1 MSVRTVHL
9 QLNATQPAASI
20 NVWPVRVRGT
30 VFLGD
35 LTQVHVKWG
44 GRELVVR
51 QTASTAP
58 AEGSTAYYLSIL
70 PAVFCSKP
78 TLRRRRS
85 RRPGSD
91 RPADRVACAAMAL
104 LPAHDVSP
112 VGLRPA
118 NRLHSHQFERESQKA
133 TRSSSQ
139 LLFS

>member
-51 QTASTAP
+51 QTSSEAP
-58 AEGSTAYYLSIL
+58 AGGSTAFLFTVL
-70 PAVFCSKP
+70 PGWFFPKPAVG
-78 TLRRRRS
+78 RGRGRG
-85 RRPGSD
+85 PGSD